1 MIMNNTCYNG
11 QNRFKISHR
20 HSKIKNSVLTS
31 RYLAYPA
38 KKNAKMLQNVNKNY
52 SYISISNTVLE
63 IIQSYKYIRVSIFAY
78 SQFNPEEIM
87 NK

>member
-1 MIMNNTCYNG
+1 MNNTYYNG

-52 SYISISNTVLE
+52 SYIFY
-63 IIQSYKYIRVSIFAY
+63 Q
-78 SQFNPEEIM
+78 
-87 NK
+87 